1 MKKVLSE
8 EEINIIILHLIYDY
22 TFKELADKY
31 HKPISTISSV
41 YNRALKKFKKGVKE
55 NGSK

>member
-1 MKKVLSE
+1 MKKVLSD

-31 HKPISTISSV
+31 NKPISSISSV
-41 YNRALKKFKKGVKE
+41 YSRALKKFKKGVNK